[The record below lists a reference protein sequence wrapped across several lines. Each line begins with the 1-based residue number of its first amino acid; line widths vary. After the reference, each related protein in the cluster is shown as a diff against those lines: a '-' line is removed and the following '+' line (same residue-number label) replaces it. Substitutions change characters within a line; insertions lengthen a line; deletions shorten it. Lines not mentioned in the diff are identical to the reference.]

1 MRVEGHGFGERFDG
15 AILATPLPEAMQV
28 VRPWL
33 DPGITRLVPGW
44 PHASALLV
52 HMSLQRQF
60 RRPALQ
66 VLPPRDK
73 AEWGCGFTVERA
85 KSALRVTRGGEAVT
99 LYARPEKLET
109 LWKHSDDDIAATLA
123 DELANW
129 LVLPRHEI
137 VVRRV
142 RRWPYAA
149 ASCDTGADQR
159 SAFLKAQ
166 LNRLA
171 RQIPIWA
178 AGDYLGLSSLEG
190 AVASANEAAR
200 ACRIHFQSQ
209 WA

>member
-1 MRVEGHGFGERFDG
+1 M
-15 AILATPLPEAMQV
+15 
-28 VRPWL
+28 
-33 DPGITRLVPGW
+33 
-44 PHASALLV
+44 
-52 HMSLQRQF
+52 
-60 RRPALQ
+60 
-66 VLPPRDK
+66 
-73 AEWGCGFTVERA
+73 
-85 KSALRVTRGGEAVT
+85 T

-149 ASCDTGADQR
+149 ASCDTGAEQR
-159 SAFLKAQ
+159 AAFLKAQ